1 MTRVVDVLVPVAVDT
16 AYSYRVPAGLKLEPG
31 SFVGVPLGTRQATGV
46 VWAEREAGG
55 DNLKSVATVRDGPPL
70 RRPLRDFVDWVARW
84 TLAPRGMVLRMAV
97 RAQEVVEPPAPKF
110 GVVATGRTPARMTD
124 ARAKVLAALA
134 ARPAALTLRPIARP
148 ETGVLADALRAA
160 SLSPG
165 ERDDPFPLGGK
176 VAAKRPDEGTPDQ
189 HAPPIPKAALAALA
203 GCSVGVVDGLV
214 ADGALALVEL
224 PPEPIAAALDPDF
237 RAPILN
243 ADQKPAADDLAA
255 RVAARAFSATLLEG
269 VTGSGKTEVYF
280 EAVAES
286 LRQGRQA
293 LVLLPE
299 IALTGQFLD
308 RFAARFGGRPG
319 EWHSGLTARQRER
332 TWSAVASGEAKTV
345 AGARS
350 ALFLPF
356 ADLGLIVVDEEHE
369 GAYKQEEGVV
379 YNARDMGVVRAR
391 LEQAAVVLA
400 SATPA
405 IETRVNAE
413 TGRYRWLRLP
423 SRFGAA
429 TLPGIATV
437 DLKREGPPRGR
448 WLSPKAIAGI
458 EGAIQRDE
466 QALLFLNRRGY
477 APLTLCRSCG
487 HRFECP
493 NCSAWLVEHRFRASL
508 VCHHCGH
515 SEPRPKICPECHDV
529 DSLAACGPGVE
540 RLAEE
545 AALIFPDA
553 RTLVLS
559 SDFPGGIDTLRAQLD
574 AAARGEFDVVIG
586 TQLVAKGHNFPL
598 LTFVCVVDADV
609 GLANADPRAAERTF
623 QLLRQA
629 TGRAG
634 RAEREGRALL
644 QTWQP
649 DHPVIR
655 ALVSGD
661 AERFYAQETEQRRI
675 GGLPPFGRLAAIVV
689 SAEDKGAAEAHARA
703 LARTAYAIPAG
714 KGWRVAP
721 LGGQPGDDEIVM
733 LGPAEAPIA
742 VLRKR
747 HRFRLA
753 AKAPRAADLQGF
765 LRALLAAAPAPRGG
779 VKVAIDVDPQSFL

>member
-1 MTRVVDVLVPVAVDT
+1 MPPPQPAGADPSPRPGVADVLVPVAVDT
-16 AYSYRVPAGLKLEPG
+16 AYSYRIPAGLALEPG
-31 SFVGVPLGTRQATGV
+31 SFVGVPLGTRHATGV
-46 VWAEREAGG
+46 VWAVRAAGG
-55 DNLKSVATVRDGPPL
+55 DNLKSVDALRDRAPL
-70 RRPLRDFVDWVARW
+70 KQNLRDFVDWVARW
-84 TLAPRGMVLRMAV
+84 TLAPRGMVLRMAI
-97 RAQEVVEPPAPKF
+97 RAHEVLGPPAAKF
-110 GVVATGRTPARMTD
+110 GVVATGKPPARMTE
-124 ARAKVLAALA
+124 ARA
-134 ARPAALTLRPIARP
+134 
-148 ETGVLADALRAA
+148 
-160 SLSPG
+160 
-165 ERDDPFPLGGK
+165 
-176 VAAKRPDEGTPDQ
+176 
-189 HAPPIPKAALAALA
+189 AALAALA
-203 GCSVGVVDGLV
+203 DGAEAQDPLPKAALAERAGCSVGVIDGLV
-214 ADGALALVEL
+214 ADGALALIEL
-224 PPEPIAAALDPDF
+224 PPERIAADLDPDF
-237 RAPILN
+237 RKPVLN
-243 ADQKPAADDLAA
+243 VDQQPAAADLAA
-255 RVAARAFSATLLEG
+255 RVRARAFSATLLEG

-280 EAVAES
+280 EAIAEA

-299 IALTGQFLD
+299 IALTGAFLD
-308 RFAARFGGRPG
+308 RFAARFGARPG
-319 EWHSGLTARQRER
+319 EWHSGLTERQRER
-332 TWSAVASGEAKTV
+332 IWSAVAQGEARV
-345 AGARS
+345 VVGARS

-379 YNARDMGVVRAR
+379 YHARDMAVVRAR
-391 LEQAAVVLA
+391 FERAPAVLA
-400 SATPA
+400 TATPA

-413 TGRYRWLRLP
+413 TGRYGWLRLP
-423 SRFGAA
+423 NRFGAA
-429 TLPGIATV
+429 TLPDIATA

-448 WLSPKAIAGI
+448 WLSPKAIAGT
-458 EGAIQRDE
+458 EAALARGE

-493 NCSAWLVEHRFRASL
+493 NCAAWLVEHRFRAAL

-515 SEPRPKICPECHDV
+515 SEPKPKLCPQCHDL

-545 AALIFPDA
+545 AAQLFPDA
-553 RTLVLS
+553 RPLVLS
-559 SDFPGGIDTLRAQLD
+559 SDFPGGVETLRRQLD
-574 AAARGEFDVVIG
+574 AAARGDFDIVIG

-634 RAEREGRALL
+634 RGEREGHALV

-649 DHPVIR
+649 EHPVIR

-661 AERFYAQETEQRRI
+661 AERFYAQEIEQRRI

-689 SAEDKGAAEAHARA
+689 SGEDKGAAEAHARA
-703 LARTAYAIPAG
+703 LARTAHALPAAA
-714 KGWRVAP
+714 GWKIAP
-721 LGGQPGDDEIVM
+721 LGGPPQGNEIAL

-742 VLRKR
+742 VLRRR

-753 AKAPRAADLQGF
+753 AKAPRSADLQGF
-765 LRALLAAAPAPRGG
+765 LRALLAAAPPPRGG
-779 VKVAIDVDPQSFL
+779 VHVAVDVDPQSFL